1 MVKNLRIYSKQ
12 DIKKRTVHKLIILL
26 KKELNF
32 TINNLEISF
41 VNSADIIQVN
51 REYLKHKNSTD
62 IITFDYAK
70 LNSSLEGEIII
81 SYDDALYNSKRF
93 RTSINA
99 ELLRLIIHGVLH
111 LLGYKDKK
119 SNERRAM
126 KLKEDLLTHK
136 YKFLAKEM

>member
-12 DIKKRTVHKLIILL
+12 NIKKRTVHKLIILL

>member
-1 MVKNLRIYSKQ
+1 VVKNLRIYSKQ
-12 DIKKRTVHKLIILL
+12 NIKKRTVHKLIILL

>member
-81 SYDDALYNSKRF
+81 SFDDALYNSKRF

>member
-12 DIKKRTVHKLIILL
+12 NIKKRTVHKLIILL

-119 SNERRAM
+119 RNDKRVI
-126 KLKEDLLTHK
+126 KLKENLLTHK
-136 YKFLAKEM
+136 YKFLAKEI

>member
-12 DIKKRTVHKLIILL
+12 NIKKRTVHKLIILL

-136 YKFLAKEM
+136 YKFLAKEI

>member
-1 MVKNLRIYSKQ
+1 LWLRIYSKQ

-81 SYDDALYNSKRF
+81 SYDDALYNSKHF

>member
-1 MVKNLRIYSKQ
+1 
-12 DIKKRTVHKLIILL
+12 
-26 KKELNF
+26 
-32 TINNLEISF
+32 
-41 VNSADIIQVN
+41 VN
-51 REYLKHKNSTD
+51 REYLKHENSTD

-81 SYDDALYNSKRF
+81 SFDDALYNSKRF

-119 SNERRAM
+119 RNDKRVI
-126 KLKEDLLTHK
+126 KLKENLLTHK
-136 YKFLAKEM
+136 YKFLAKEI